1 MSLSLHPAARSCGSV
16 KPGPTPAHPHFGLSV
31 STLCDFSG
39 LRKAYVSSLMWY
51 HSTVHSLFQDDLA
64 SVSISRLR
72 ASGVV
77 TSDMR
82 SVNIVFGEGDDGLA
96 RGGKVVHRRFPNGGS
111 WSFYVCP
118 ACKWRASSALGAGEA

>member
-1 MSLSLHPAARSCGSV
+1 
-16 KPGPTPAHPHFGLSV
+16 
-31 STLCDFSG
+31 
-39 LRKAYVSSLMWY
+39 MWY
-51 HSTVHSLFQDDLA
+51 HSTVHRLFQDDLS

-77 TSDMR
+77 TSDMK
-82 SVNIVFGEGDDGLA
+82 SVDIVLGEGDDLL
-96 RGGKVVHRRFPNGGS
+96 RREVKVVHRRFPNGGE

>member
-1 MSLSLHPAARSCGSV
+1 MSPVREASMAAAAFIDRHRV
-16 KPGPTPAHPHFGLSV
+16 
-31 STLCDFSG
+31 
-39 LRKAYVSSLMWY
+39 WY
-51 HSTVHSLFQDDLA
+51 HNTVHRLFQDDLA
-64 SVSISRLR
+64 SVSISPLR

-82 SVNIVFGEGDDGLA
+82 SVDIVFGEGADGLT
-96 RGGKVVHRRFPNGGS
+96 REVKVAHRRFPNGGS